1 MDGLDYSYCRALVT
15 MISFDIAVLR
25 SEFCRVSSSM
35 GQIFIGHLFV
45 NGQNFVEH
53 RSVDNEPEFCQ
64 TSLFVDGS
72 KFCWTSLT

>member
-1 MDGLDYSYCRALVT
+1 M
-15 MISFDIAVLR
+15 
-25 SEFCRVSSSM
+25 SSSM